1 MAAVDHRVAKTTLL
15 IPLPWAPRPRP
26 TPEVALTPASKIT
39 SYFVIERITPPSE
52 SNDHTRIACS
62 GRIRSAAMKRSNS
75 GRPALPLA
83 LLMGAL
89 AFPLGSCS
97 QSEGGSSASAVEAS
111 STGARPREASK
122 VRTQPVEQRE
132 MTSILETTT
141 VLESEREISI
151 IPRAGGIVIEL
162 LAEEGDSVEAGQV
175 LARLDSRDQNLA
187 LKDAEVALEEARSAE
202 ATAEFAV
209 QEAQSQI
216 ENSRLAA
223 EQAERDYTRDERL
236 FEGEGTVSGLSAKA
250 LEAGRLLRDQAEQ
263 EYKRSQLAWKRS
275 KIELDKA
282 SISVGRAEVA
292 LERARITLG
301 YMEVVAPFGGV
312 VAERTARVGDS
323 VSTAEPVFTL
333 TDPVNLRA
341 VFYRPQRELALFSQV
356 GDAEREDDDLGVDSE
371 GLEVTATAEAIPGTV
386 FNGHI
391 VRTSPTIDADSG
403 SFRVTAKLE
412 VSPGNGQQLLPGML
426 ARLLIVTDR
435 HPGALVVPKRA
446 VRRESDRSYILV
458 VRERLARRIDVREGY
473 SDDDFVEIV
482 VGPDVQLQTGER
494 VIVVGSRE
502 LVDGSEVDD
511 EAQLQAAPA
520 KQLEALPVDSKSK
533 SEAANS
539 TVIANDQQPT
549 AAEEKAPMGDS
560 SQGNASE
567 STASQS
573 DSDSNGSGDSS
584 QGN

>member
-1 MAAVDHRVAKTTLL
+1 
-15 IPLPWAPRPRP
+15 
-26 TPEVALTPASKIT
+26 
-39 SYFVIERITPPSE
+39 
-52 SNDHTRIACS
+52 
-62 GRIRSAAMKRSNS
+62 MKRSKSN
-75 GRPALPLA
+75 RPALPLA
-83 LLMGAL
+83 ALMGAL
-89 AFPLGSCS
+89 ALSLGGCS
-97 QSEGGSSASAVEAS
+97 QSEGSNSAGAVEAS

-151 IPRAGGIVIEL
+151 IPRAGGIVVEL
-162 LAEEGDSVEAGQV
+162 LAEEGDSVETGQV
-175 LARLDSRDQNLA
+175 LARLDSRDQQLA

-263 EYKRSQLAWKRS
+263 EYKRSQLVWKRS
-275 KIELDKA
+275 KIELDQA

-292 LERARITLG
+292 LERARISLG

-356 GDAEREDDDLGVDSE
+356 GDAEREDDDLGADSE

-386 FNGHI
+386 FKGHI

-412 VSPGNGQQLLPGML
+412 VNQGNGQQLLPGML
-426 ARLLIVTDR
+426 VRLLIVTDR

-458 VRERLARRIDVREGY
+458 VRDAVARRIDVREGY
-473 SDDDFVEIV
+473 SDDDFVEVV
-482 VGPDVQLQTGER
+482 VGPDVQLEAGER

-511 EAQLQAAPA
+511 EALLPSESAAQPGDMPGA
-520 KQLEALPVDSKSK
+520 SESMPDTDS
-533 SEAANS
+533 S
-539 TVIANDQQPT
+539 TELANDQQPAEAGET
-549 AAEEKAPMGDS
+549 AMGDS
-560 SQGNASE
+560 PQDSASE

-573 DSDSNGSGDSS
+573 DADSNGSGDSS
-584 QGN
+584 QSN